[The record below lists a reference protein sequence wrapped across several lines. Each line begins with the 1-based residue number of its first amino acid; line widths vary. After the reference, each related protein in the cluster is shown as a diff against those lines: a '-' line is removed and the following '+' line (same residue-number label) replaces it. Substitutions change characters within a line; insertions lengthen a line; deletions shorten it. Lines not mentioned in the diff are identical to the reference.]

1 MYFANR
7 MKRMGGPALLL
18 LLLSLPLAS
27 CAKPNAQPAAPVAD
41 GHDCAT
47 AIQVESVR
55 EEYVWIQQ
63 HHPGARL
70 VRQSLT
76 SCKEEG
82 FPVDILEI
90 RLSDGAVRPVYFNI
104 TKVME
109 GYKKLFGQ

>member
-1 MYFANR
+1 
-7 MKRMGGPALLL
+7 MGGPALLL
-18 LLLSLPLAS
+18 LLLSLPLVS
-27 CAKPNAQPAAPVAD
+27 CAKPNAHAAPVAD

-55 EEYVWIQQ
+55 EEYVWIKQ
-63 HHPGARL
+63 HHPDARL
-70 VRQSLT
+70 VRQSLS

-109 GYKKLFGQ
+109 GYKKLFDQ